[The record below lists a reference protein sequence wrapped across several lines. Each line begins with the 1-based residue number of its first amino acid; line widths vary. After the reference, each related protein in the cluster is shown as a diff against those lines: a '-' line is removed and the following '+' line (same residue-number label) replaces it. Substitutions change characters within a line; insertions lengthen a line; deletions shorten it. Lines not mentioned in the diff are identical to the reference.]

1 VRGRPQ
7 GARGWE
13 LEPTAHDGREQG
25 ARWGEHAAAVPPVRR
40 RARPA
45 GAAGGFRRGRGS
57 TGAGPRARLLGR
69 GVEQSVGR
77 AVGADARIRP
87 RGGRGTARGR
97 LAPGVAR
104 RRRERPRRWLGS
116 PAGGRW
122 LEGSRRRRLG
132 SGHRAR
138 RQVGRGGA
146 PGARVSGRGLARLGQ
161 GLQARESPVARVSR
175 AASGAAA
182 LVARGVGGA
191 AAGAAAQAVVGLVSD
206 PAGAGVPGRGSGSP
220 GGARWWGRREE
231 KRSRRLA
238 AGREEGEGSRRLG
251 QAGGWGQWPA
261 AAVEGRPKPN
271 LIPCRIVKPNPYPK
285 QGWE

>member
-69 GVEQSVGR
+69 GAEQSVGR
-77 AVGADARIRP
+77 AD
-87 RGGRGTARGR
+87 
-97 LAPGVAR
+97 
-104 RRRERPRRWLGS
+104 
-116 PAGGRW
+116 
-122 LEGSRRRRLG
+122 GSRLGLLGGAG
-132 SGHRAR
+132 SGHAGGWGALRAAGGWR
-138 RQVGRGGA
+138 EVGGGGWVA
-146 PGARVSGRGLARLGQ
+146 ATEHAGKSGAA
-161 GLQARESPVARVSR
+161 GLQARESPVAAWRGWDRGSRRASLQSRGCGGSAGRWSARVSR

-182 LVARGVGGA
+182 LVAGA

-220 GGARWWGRREE
+220 GGARRWGRREE

-251 QAGGWGQWPA
+251 QGPA